1 MSIQSIG
8 CRRRVDVDARADEVV
23 QRLFAG
29 DSYEAI
35 ATDLGTSR
43 GKIYSIAVANGA
55 RRSEQKI
62 HERTADRKARQREFL
77 ESVINATAKADV
89 LDFLDGLPDNSVAC
103 HIASPPYNVGKG
115 YSTSNDAYA
124 FSFWLGWQLQVLSE
138 LARTLQDGGTLF
150 YQVGSTRGPDGTL
163 YPIDVLLFQHLQ
175 TIGLTFQSRVAW
187 VVPHGLTPKRRLSER
202 YETCLVFSKGVQRT
216 FNPDAARTPAKQ
228 PGKRAFKGPRK
239 GELSGNPHGVHPS
252 NVWQVSNAGHNRPG
266 RVEGHPAQMPL
277 ELAKR
282 AVLLYSL
289 PGDLVVDCFAGSG
302 TTAEA
307 CILTGRAFSGCDLGY
322 EDVRAQ
328 RLSRVAP
335 ELASRLPGVTDES
348 LAVWNAE
355 ATPVHIPANFAG
367 QDELFASAG

>member
-150 YQVGSTRGPDGTL
+150 YQVGSTRGPDGRCTR
-163 YPIDVLLFQHLQ
+163 
-175 TIGLTFQSRVAW
+175 SM
-187 VVPHGLTPKRRLSER
+187 SCCSS
-202 YETCLVFSKGVQRT
+202 TC
-216 FNPDAARTPAKQ
+216 
-228 PGKRAFKGPRK
+228 
-239 GELSGNPHGVHPS
+239 
-252 NVWQVSNAGHNRPG
+252 RP
-266 RVEGHPAQMPL
+266 
-277 ELAKR
+277 
-282 AVLLYSL
+282 
-289 PGDLVVDCFAGSG
+289 
-302 TTAEA
+302 
-307 CILTGRAFSGCDLGY
+307 LG
-322 EDVRAQ
+322 
-328 RLSRVAP
+328 
-335 ELASRLPGVTDES
+335 
-348 LAVWNAE
+348 
-355 ATPVHIPANFAG
+355 
-367 QDELFASAG
+367 